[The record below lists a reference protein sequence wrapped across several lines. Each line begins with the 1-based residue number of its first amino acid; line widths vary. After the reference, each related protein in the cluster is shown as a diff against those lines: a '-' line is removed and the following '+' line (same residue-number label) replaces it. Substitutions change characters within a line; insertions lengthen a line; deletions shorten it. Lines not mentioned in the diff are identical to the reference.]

1 MSLVRVWTDVGQRKP
16 VPLLAKIIERNGVI
30 FTIKYLSECG
40 GGVWS
45 YEDDTYD
52 VDDESISEYLNN
64 DSEESLG
71 FMKIGDNEFTKD
83 SSDDDYV
90 PSGDDDDEEDEEDDD
105 DEEDEE
111 EEDDEFS
118 NDALEESDAES
129 EESLGEE

>member
-30 FTIKYLSECG
+30 FTIKYLTEG
-40 GGVWS
+40 AGGVWS

-64 DSEESLG
+64 ETEDSMG
-71 FMKIGDNEFTKD
+71 FMKIGDNEFTKE

-90 PSGDDDDEEDEEDDD
+90 PSDESASDEEDEED
-105 DEEDEE
+105 E
-111 EEDDEFS
+111 EEDADDDFS
-118 NDALEESDAES
+118 DDTLEESDAES
-129 EESLGEE
+129 EESLSEE